1 MTVYHNIAILT
12 YYKTIYVAKFWCFDF
27 NNKFVFMNSGEIF
40 KVDPPPPPK
49 KKNLNFL
56 QSDRKIYKKRE
67 VTMGRFGKNKV
78 YVRAKSNAEKRLEI
92 SREDQEKNNTTNQQT
107 IKMVTTRM

>member
-40 KVDPPPPPK
+40 KVDPPPPQK
-49 KKNLNFL
+49 KKF
-56 QSDRKIYKKRE
+56 E
-67 VTMGRFGKNKV
+67 FFA
-78 YVRAKSNAEKRLEI
+78 VR
-92 SREDQEKNNTTNQQT
+92 
-107 IKMVTTRM
+107 